1 LVLLSRVRDAGRRPP
16 RRHRRKA
23 GQSLVEFALV
33 VPVLL
38 LMIGGVVQLGVIFAA
53 KNSLVQAA
61 RDTARWA
68 ATQTYLPCSNAAI
81 AAPPQPLTQADT
93 TATRT
98 GLIGYSSGMWDSAAF
113 TAYADNV
120 PLPAT
125 APNQEGVEVVWSYAS
140 GTCPTTDNTVVAYV
154 TVRLTHTIPL
164 FLPGLWLIAGG
175 TCDGAGC
182 HMPIDATSMF
192 RMEPPPP

>member
-1 LVLLSRVRDAGRRPP
+1 VSDAGRRP
-16 RRHRRKA
+16 HRRLRS

-33 VPVLL
+33 VPILL
-38 LMIGGVVQLGVIFAA
+38 IMIGGVVQLGVIFAA

-68 ATQTYLPCSNAAI
+68 STQTYSPCNS
-81 AAPPQPLTQADT
+81 APTATPPEPLTQADA
-93 TATRT
+93 TAIST
-98 GLIGYSSGMWDSAAF
+98 GLIGYQGGMWSTPTF
-113 TAYADNV
+113 TAYTDNF
-120 PLPAT
+120 PLPASP
-125 APNQEGVEVVWSYAS
+125 PNDEGVEVVWSYATGS
-140 GTCPTTDNTVVAYV
+140 CPTTTNSVVAYV
-154 TVRLTHTIPL
+154 TVRLTHTVPL

-182 HMPIDATSMF
+182 HIATNATAMF